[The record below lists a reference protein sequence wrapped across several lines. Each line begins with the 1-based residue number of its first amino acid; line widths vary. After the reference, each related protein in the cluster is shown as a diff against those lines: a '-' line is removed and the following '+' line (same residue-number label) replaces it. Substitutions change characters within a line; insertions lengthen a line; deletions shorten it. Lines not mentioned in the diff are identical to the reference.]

1 MRIRIRH
8 ETRYRY
14 DGPVDYAA
22 QVVRL
27 TPRDHE
33 GQRVL
38 SWRVTDGGGRML
50 AGFEDGYGNRCHLAT
65 LGRRHD
71 ESAIVASGEIETTD
85 TNGIVAGAADPLPP
99 LYFLRST
106 EATAADAGIE
116 SLALAHERV
125 ADPVE
130 RLHRLMLDVRARVAY
145 EIGSTSVVTS
155 AAEALARGRGV
166 CQDHAHVLISAA
178 RRLGYP
184 ARYISGYLWD
194 GALTAPAEAS
204 HAWAEV
210 RVERLGWVGLDAANG
225 ISPTAA
231 YVRIAAGLDYADA
244 APVRGVRR
252 GGAAETLAVAVEV
265 QQVQA
270 QQ

>member
-27 TPRDHE
+27 TPRGHQ
-33 GQRVL
+33 GQRVM
-38 SWRVTDGGGRML
+38 SWRVADGNGRVL
-50 AGFEDGYGNRCHLAT
+50 SGFEDGYGNRSHLAT
-65 LGRRHD
+65 LARRHE
-71 ESAIVASGEIETTD
+71 ESAIVVTGEVETADTSGV
-85 TNGIVAGAADPLPP
+85 VAGAVDPLPSF
-99 LYFLRST
+99 YFLRRT
-106 EATAADAGIE
+106 EATMPDAAIE
-116 SLALAHERV
+116 ALARGQERI
-125 ADPVE
+125 ADPIE
-130 RLHRLMLDVRARVAY
+130 RLHRLMLDVRARIAY
-145 EIGSTSVVTS
+145 EIGSTSVATS

-166 CQDHAHVLISAA
+166 CQDHAHVLIASS
-178 RRLGYP
+178 RLLGFP
-184 ARYISGYLWD
+184 ARYVSGYLWD
-194 GALTAPAEAS
+194 GSLTAPAEAS

-210 RVERLGWVGLDAANG
+210 RIPGLGWVGFDAANG
-225 ISPTAA
+225 VSPTAS
-231 YVRIAAGLDYADA
+231 YVRIATGLDYADA

-252 GGAAETLAVAVEV
+252 GGAGETLAVSVEV

>member
-1 MRIRIRH
+1 MRVRIRH

-14 DGPVDYAA
+14 DSPVDYAA
-22 QVVRL
+22 QIVRL

-38 SWRVTDGGGRML
+38 SWHVTDASGRVL
-50 AGFEDGYGNRCHLAT
+50 AGFDDGYGNRCHLAT
-65 LGRRHD
+65 LARRHE
-71 ESAIVASGEIETTD
+71 ESAIVAQGEIETTD
-85 TNGIVAGAADPLPP
+85 TSGIVAGAVDPLPA
-99 LYFLRST
+99 LYFLKGT
-106 EATAADAGIE
+106 DATKADAAIE
-116 SLALAHERV
+116 ALARAHEGV
-125 ADPVE
+125 ADPIE
-130 RLHRLMLDVRARVAY
+130 RLHRLMLDVRARVVY
-145 EIGSTSVVTS
+145 EIGSTSVATS
-155 AAEALARGRGV
+155 AAEALARGHGV

-178 RRLGYP
+178 RLLGHP
-184 ARYISGYLWD
+184 ARYVSGYLWD
-194 GALTAPAEAS
+194 GALTVPGEAS

-210 RVERLGWVGLDAANG
+210 RIERLGWVGFDAANAV
-225 ISPTAA
+225 SPTEA
-231 YVRIAAGLDYADA
+231 YVRVATGLDYGDA

>member
-1 MRIRIRH
+1 MRIRVHH

-14 DGPVDYAA
+14 DSPVDYAA

-50 AGFEDGYGNRCHLAT
+50 ARFEDGYGNRCHLAT
-65 LGRRHD
+65 HGRRHE
-71 ESAIVASGEIETTD
+71 ESAIVATGEIETTD

-106 EATAADAGIE
+106 EATRADAAIE
-116 SLALAHERV
+116 ALARV
-125 ADPVE
+125 HGSVVDPVE

-145 EIGSTSVVTS
+145 EVGSTSVATS

-166 CQDHAHVLISAA
+166 CQDHAHVMAAAA
-178 RRLGYP
+178 RFLGHP
-184 ARYISGYLWD
+184 ARYVSGYLCD
-194 GALTAPAEAS
+194 GALTVPAEAS
-204 HAWAEV
+204 HAWAEI
-210 RVERLGWVGLDAANG
+210 RIERLGWVGFDAANG
-225 ISPTAA
+225 VSPTAA
-231 YVRIAAGLDYADA
+231 YVRVATGLDYADA

>member
-14 DGPVDYAA
+14 DRPIDLAA

-33 GQRVL
+33 HQRVL
-38 SWRVTDGGGRML
+38 AWRVTDGGGRTL
-50 AGFEDGYGNRCHLAT
+50 PGFEDGYGNRCHLAT
-65 LGRRHD
+65 IVRQHD
-71 ESAIVASGEIETTD
+71 ESAIIAEGEVETSPSAGTVSGAIDTLASLYYLRRTD
-85 TNGIVAGAADPLPP
+85 ATRPDAA
-99 LYFLRST
+99 
-106 EATAADAGIE
+106 IN
-116 SLALAHERV
+116 ALAETHAVV
-125 ADPVE
+125 ADPVD

-166 CQDHAHVLISAA
+166 CQDHAHVLIAAA
-178 RRLGYP
+178 RLLGHP
-184 ARYISGYLWD
+184 ARYVSGYLWD
-194 GALTAPAEAS
+194 AALTGPTEAS

-210 RVERLGWVGLDAANG
+210 RIEGLGWVGLDPANG
-225 ISPTAA
+225 VSPTPA
-231 YVRIAAGLDYADA
+231 YVRVATGLDYADA
-244 APVRGVRR
+244 APVRGIRR
-252 GGAAETLAVAVEV
+252 GSAAETLAVTVEV

>member
-225 ISPTAA
+225 ISPTTA
-231 YVRIAAGLDYADA
+231 YVRVAAGLDYADA